1 MEIIADFHIHSKY
14 SRATSQDMDLE
25 HLYFWAKRKGVNL
38 LGTGDFTHPAWLK
51 ELKEKLI
58 PAEEGLYKFKNQDN
72 DFFFRF
78 IITGEISLV
87 YSFQGKIRK
96 IHYLLILPNLET
108 AEKINTQLS
117 WLGNLS
123 ADGRPILGINSQEF
137 LKIILSTSREAI
149 LVPAHIWTPWFGIF
163 GSKSGFNSLE
173 ECFGNLSQEIFS
185 METGLSADPAMCW
198 RLSSLDRITLISNSD
213 AHSPKKIAREAN
225 VFEIEKEKINFS
237 EIRRII
243 KEKDRKSFLLTI
255 EFYPEEGKYHFDG
268 HRQCQVSFSPKE
280 TKKYNGLC
288 PVCQRPLTIGVL
300 SRVEELADRE
310 ENFLPKDRIPF
321 KKIVLLEEIITQALQ
336 QSSLGKEGE
345 MFYNKLIDSFG
356 NEMNVLLKSE
366 IKEIEKITL
375 PEIAQGIEKVRKGE
389 VFIQPGFDGQFGK
402 ISLWQL
408 EEKEKKEN
416 FQSTLF

>member
-1 MEIIADFHIHSKY
+1 MEVIADFHIHSKY

-58 PAEEGLYKFKNQDN
+58 PAEEGLYKLKNQDN

-78 IITGEISLV
+78 IITGEISLI
-87 YSFQGKIRK
+87 YSFQGKTRK

>member
-1 MEIIADFHIHSKY
+1 MEVIADFHIHSKY

-58 PAEEGLYKFKNQDN
+58 PAEEGLYKLKNQDN

-87 YSFQGKIRK
+87 YSFQGKTRK

-198 RLSSLDRITLISNSD
+198 RLSSLDRTTLISNSD

-243 KEKDRKSFLLTI
+243 KEKDRKNFLLTI

-268 HRQCQVSFSPKE
+268 HRQCQVSFPPKE

-321 KKIVLLEEIITQALQ
+321 KKIVPLEEIITQVLH

-356 NEMNVLLKSE
+356 NEMNILLKSE
-366 IKEIEKITL
+366 IKEIEKTTL
-375 PEIAQGIEKVRKGE
+375 PEIAQGIERVRKGE

-402 ISLWQL
+402 ISLWQS